1 MGQPEQAM
9 TSRNHPKAPEPRSLA
24 GVASLAPSV
33 ASRLLTPLLVAEAA
47 AFVVAAASGK
57 IPASLITAVR
67 ALLTF

>member
-1 MGQPEQAM
+1 M
-9 TSRNHPKAPEPRSLA
+9 TSSNDTKAFEPRSLA

-33 ASRLLTPLLVAEAA
+33 AARLLTPLLVAEAA

-57 IPASLITAVR
+57 IPASLIIVIR